1 MQQSITWVG
10 PSQLFGYE
18 AFALR
23 VKAMKKQK
31 SRTTV
36 FPPTTI
42 SAPALVVDG
51 GDGAFRLLVNNLMLF
66 ADQIQDIRQNL
77 STAIGVT
84 QPQYKILM
92 ILAHDNDHC
101 GMTLKRLANE
111 MSVSP
116 SFAVLETKRL
126 IERGLLQKKTS
137 ATDGRSIN
145 LHLTD
150 EAIHL
155 ITELA
160 PIQRRVNDKLF
171 GGLSR
176 TNFTLL
182 AQIVDKL
189 IAGYQPAL
197 DEARKHLAG
206 SGAPGKRDY

>member
-1 MQQSITWVG
+1 
-10 PSQLFGYE
+10 
-18 AFALR
+18 
-23 VKAMKKQK
+23 MKKQN
-31 SRTTV
+31 SRATV

-42 SAPALVVDG
+42 SAPALMVDG
-51 GDGAFRLLVNNLMLF
+51 GDDAFRRLVDNLMLF
-66 ADQIQDIRQNL
+66 ADQIQDVRQNL
-77 STAIGVT
+77 STAMGVT

-92 ILAHDNDHC
+92 ILAHDDEHS

-116 SFAVLETKRL
+116 SFAVLETKKL
-126 IERGLLQKKTS
+126 IERGLLQKKAS

-150 EAIHL
+150 EAIQL
-155 ITELA
+155 ITEIG

-176 TNFTLL
+176 NNFRLL

-197 DEARKHLAG
+197 DEARKHAFI
-206 SGAPGKRDY
+206 R